1 MNSEFNDANESPGF
15 LLWQVT
21 AIWQRSIRQA
31 LEPFELTHP
40 QFVLLYSCHWL
51 SQQAGRAGI
60 TQVQLA
66 QHARV
71 DVSVTSQVL
80 RTLQKRG
87 LIDRNPHPT
96 DTRANLIMVTPVGV
110 DLAKRAVRAVE
121 EADHTFFSTLDDA
134 DRDEMIRFMLRL
146 LTH

>member
-1 MNSEFNDANESPGF
+1 MSSEFNDANESPGF

-21 AIWQRSIRQA
+21 SLWQRSIRQA

-40 QFVLLYSCHWL
+40 QFVLLYSCYWMK
-51 SQQAGRAGI
+51 QQTGRDDA

-71 DVSVTSQVL
+71 DVNVTSQVL

-87 LIDRNPHPT
+87 LIDRGPHPT
-96 DTRANLIMVTPVGV
+96 DTRAKLITITPEGGE
-110 DLAKRAVRAVE
+110 LAKRAVRAVE
-121 EADHTFFSTLDDA
+121 EADHTFFSTLDGA
-134 DRDEMIRFMLRL
+134 SRDEMMRLMRRL
-146 LTH
+146 LTY